1 MGNKIVN
8 INQNMFKDFQRSQ
21 KIRIS
26 KSEGFFAHTAADFYH
41 KMDSRIKN
49 RAVLVELFSW
59 KSSTDVRN
67 SKTVQKFA
75 WAGLAGSNFTPILF
89 FLLSLLQTTHT

>member
-1 MGNKIVN
+1 MKY
-8 INQNMFKDFQRSQ
+8 STL
-21 KIRIS
+21 IRIRIKTFKAYR
-26 KSEGFFAHTAADFYH
+26 KSEFQKARDSFAHTAADFYH